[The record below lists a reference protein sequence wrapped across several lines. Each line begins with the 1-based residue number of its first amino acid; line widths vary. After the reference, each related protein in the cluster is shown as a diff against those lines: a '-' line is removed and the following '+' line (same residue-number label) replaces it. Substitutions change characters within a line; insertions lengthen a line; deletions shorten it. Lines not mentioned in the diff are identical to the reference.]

1 MLAQLVAAIWTRL
14 YPKVEDVVE
23 VALEPEP
30 ETAPTPAQL
39 PKPGRMLEA
48 ILAAGARSHEIDTG
62 ERLDWEHSI
71 VDLMKLAGVDPSL
84 AHRARLAHE
93 FGHGGAFAGSE
104 ADNIW
109 LRDRF
114 LAWLRERGG

>member
-1 MLAQLVAAIWTRL
+1 L
-14 YPKVEDVVE
+14 
-23 VALEPEP
+23 
-30 ETAPTPAQL
+30 
-39 PKPGRMLEA
+39 LEA
-48 ILAAGARSHEIDTG
+48 ILAAGAAAHERDTG

-71 VDLMKLAGVDPSL
+71 VDLMKLAGVDPAL

-93 FGHGGAFAGSE
+93 FGRRGAFAGTE